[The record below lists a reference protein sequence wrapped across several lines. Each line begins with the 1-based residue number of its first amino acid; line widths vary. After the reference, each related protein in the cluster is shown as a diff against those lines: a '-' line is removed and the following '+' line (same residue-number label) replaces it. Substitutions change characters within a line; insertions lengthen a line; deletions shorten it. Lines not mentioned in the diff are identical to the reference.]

1 VADLDELNMD
11 FHKRCEA
18 EHERTVQSTCPSQF
32 QGQFFLIFVGMPAA
46 SFGSKIGDHLNTDHM
61 AISSASY
68 GHLFRGLRFS
78 QGRPV
83 TEPIG

>member
-1 VADLDELNMD
+1 VQ
-11 FHKRCEA
+11 RTSEA
-18 EHERTVQSTCPSQF
+18 VGQDIGARLAAGETCPSQF